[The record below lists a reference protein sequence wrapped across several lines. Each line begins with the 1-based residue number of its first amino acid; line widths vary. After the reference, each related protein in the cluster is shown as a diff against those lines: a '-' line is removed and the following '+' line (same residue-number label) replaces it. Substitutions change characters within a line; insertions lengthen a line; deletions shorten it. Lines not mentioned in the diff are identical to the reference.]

1 MILKIYDVKKW
12 RNVEFVKMTA
22 WQSIVVAMDIE
33 MYNSDM
39 KS

>member
-12 RNVEFVKMTA
+12 RNVEVVKMTA
-22 WQSIVVAMDIE
+22 KQSIVVAMDIE